1 MLPRRLRFT
10 RPSDPKADLKIVS
23 PQGITPQ
30 TPAEPASPPAPESPR
45 LLRSYVE
52 YDSQVEKPGQGDGT
66 NWAVVW
72 AIVVVAAVSIA
83 FWAGVAW
90 VVLRYVK

>member
-10 RPSDPKADLKIVS
+10 RPSDPKADLKIVA
-23 PQGITPQ
+23 PQN
-30 TPAEPASPPAPESPR
+30 PAKPAPASPESPR

-52 YDSQVEKPGQGDGT
+52 YDSQVEKPAGDGT
-66 NWAVVW
+66 NWAVIW
-72 AIVVVAAVSIA
+72 AIVVVAALSIA

-90 VVLRYVK
+90 LVIRYVK